1 MGGLWKDELDVIGLS
16 AETWSLAMPDRIR
29 EDRTESSAR
38 RYARLYAQAP
48 VACLALD
55 PAGNIRE
62 ANRAAGALLR
72 TDERALVGQPL
83 FAFVANQQQVS
94 LRNHLRM
101 LSERSER
108 QATDLALRVPGL
120 VHPILVQI
128 ISTMAGNDVPEV
140 VSVLVDITERR
151 RAEMVLDFLDSAGQA
166 LSTVATTA
174 GVVEQIPELA
184 VPLLGDLCVVEFRD
198 VANVIH
204 HAAGHADPRAGAM
217 LRELGSAFFDLP
229 GIKQRAASV
238 LSGGGPQLIEHLE
251 PSDARES
258 GMDPGQDGFPAT
270 KGIGSLLLVPLE
282 GRGSVFG
289 VIAIGTVGERILAR
303 EDMPLALE
311 LARRA
316 SLAIDNGRLFS
327 ELYDA
332 NAAKDRFLAMLSHEL
347 RTPLTPV
354 LAAVSAVLAR
364 GTVVGHDV
372 MTLFR
377 MIQRNVQLEA
387 RLIDDL
393 LDLTRV
399 SRGQFD
405 LAFGD
410 VDLHELVRS
419 VIAICQDDANRK
431 GVALVVEV
439 GARRS
444 LVRADPA
451 RLEQILWNLIK
462 NAIKFTP
469 CRGRVT
475 VRTLDMGDEVHVA
488 VQDTGIGIEAERM
501 GRIFLPFVQADPS
514 ISRTYGGMGLGL
526 SISKS
531 LAEAHQGSIIVTSDG
546 AGRGST
552 FTLALRSLRSLESV
566 PPSPS
571 SLASGLGQGPAVTL
585 PLPPKLPSSVHP
597 SPLRVLLVEDDP
609 DTLEVT
615 SMLLRGRDYDVATA
629 ETISQALY
637 QVRQHEF
644 DLLISDIALPDGSG
658 LDLMRQLQQQRK
670 SIKGIALSG
679 FGTQEDVRRAKLAG
693 FTAHLTKPVSFPRL
707 ETLIREIA
715 N

>member
-1 MGGLWKDELDVIGLS
+1 
-16 AETWSLAMPDRIR
+16 MPDRTR
-29 EDRTESSAR
+29 EERTESPAR
-38 RYARLYAQAP
+38 RYARLYGRAP
-48 VACLALD
+48 VACLGLD
-55 PAGNIRE
+55 PSGVIRE
-62 ANRAAGALLR
+62 ANRAAAALLR
-72 TDERALVGQPL
+72 TDERALVGEPL
-83 FAFVANQQQVS
+83 FLFVGNQQQSS
-94 LRNHLRM
+94 LRNHLRL
-101 LSERSER
+101 LSQTSER
-108 QATDLALRVPGL
+108 QATDLALRVPGC

-128 ISTMAGNDVPEV
+128 ISAMANADAPEV

-151 RAEMVLDFLDSAGQA
+151 RAEMVLDFLDNAGQA

-174 GVVEQIPELA
+174 AVVEQIPELA

-204 HAAGHADPRAGAM
+204 HAAGHVDPRAGAM

-229 GIKQRAASV
+229 GIKQRVASV
-238 LSGGGPQLIEHLE
+238 LSGGGPQLIERIE
-251 PSDARES
+251 PIASFPSNADLAKS
-258 GMDPGQDGFPAT
+258 GSPAT
-270 KGIGSLLLVPLE
+270 KGIGSLLIVPLE

-289 VIAIGTVGERILAR
+289 VIAIGTVGERILVR
-303 EDMPLALE
+303 EDMPLTME

-354 LAAVSAVLAR
+354 LAAVSAILAR
-364 GTVVGHDV
+364 GSVVGDDL
-372 MTLFR
+372 MGLFR

-419 VIAICQDDANRK
+419 VIAICQDDAK
-431 GVALVVEV
+431 KKCVALEVEM

-444 LVRADPA
+444 RVRGDPA
-451 RLEQILWNLIK
+451 RLEQILWNLVK

-469 CRGRVT
+469 SQGRVT
-475 VRTLDMGDEVHVA
+475 VRTLDMGDEVHVS

-514 ISRTYGGMGLGL
+514 ISRTFGGMGLGL

-531 LAEAHQGSIIVTSDG
+531 LAEAHQGSIIVASDG

-566 PPSPS
+566 PPSPRPFPDP
-571 SLASGLGQGPAVTL
+571 LATPEKTTML
-585 PLPPKLPSSVHP
+585 PPPPKLPTPVP
-597 SPLRVLLVEDDP
+597 AFPLRVLLVEDDP

-615 SMLLRGRDYDVATA
+615 SMLLRGQHYDVATA
-629 ETISQALY
+629 ETVSQALY
-637 QVRQHEF
+637 QVREHEF

-658 LDLMRQLQQQRK
+658 LDLMRELQQQRK
-670 SIKGIALSG
+670 TIKGIALSG
-679 FGTQEDVRRAKLAG
+679 FGTQEDVRRAKMAG

-715 N
+715 P